1 MTNEPR
7 PITDSPAA
15 EQKADSVEKAQD
27 AVQVMEQPGVIATL
41 RGFGALLGSTV
52 MAFFSDDCPSE
63 AAALSFYTFFS
74 LPALLTLVLT
84 LVGRVADPVR
94 VQQAIVRQV
103 GGLIGSGGAD
113 QVTTIIGN
121 AHLATTS
128 ATVATLLSVAALIF
142 GATTSFA
149 QLQAALN
156 KAWGVKPDPRRNQVH
171 VFLAKRVFSFGVVI
185 TVAFLMLV
193 SLALNTLLAA
203 VGERLSGGIA
213 PTAVFQVL
221 TSLVGFGMIAVLF
234 AVMYRYLPDARI
246 AWRDVRAG
254 AVMSATLFTL
264 GKLAIGIYLGRSN
277 PGSVYG
283 VAGSLAVVLIWVY
296 YTSMIVLLG
305 AEFTRLWAQR
315 FGRGITPERG
325 AVAYVEEERQ
335 VVRCNRRQP
344 AAKGYLP
351 DDRMGSPKAGAIE
364 MALHLPLLSSMLS
377 LPVPDIDAPESNM
390 MLSSSLKTDMRWPGR
405 T

>member
-41 RGFGALLGSTV
+41 RGFGALLGSPV

-74 LPALLTLVLT
+74 QPALLTLVLT

-103 GGLIGSGGAD
+103 GGLIGSGGAV

-315 FGRGITPERG
+315 YGRGITPEQG

-335 VVRCNRRQP
+335 V
-344 AAKGYLP
+344 
-351 DDRMGSPKAGAIE
+351 
-364 MALHLPLLSSMLS
+364 
-377 LPVPDIDAPESNM
+377 
-390 MLSSSLKTDMRWPGR
+390 R
-405 T
+405 TG